1 MPKSKESPYFC
12 QTFAQHLSIVC
23 TRVLKVLLMKHSFS
37 SVFRSI
43 VFTRLPRN
51 FLRAPL
57 FQVAHIFVTR
67 PQEWQF
73 QSRIKLGDRVTLAET
88 QQGTSRKHSLHVFLY
103 CFVLFCFPS
112 LQLSTLSP
120 RQRIHFSSFLQLTF
134 NSLGELILQTFIF
147 ILDFSSSF
155 LYPFKHFNS

>member
-12 QTFAQHLSIVC
+12 QTFAQHRSIVC

-43 VFTRLPRN
+43 VSTRLPRN
-51 FLRAPL
+51 FLRAPF
-57 FQVAHIFVTR
+57 FQGAHIFVTR

-73 QSRIKLGDRVTLAET
+73 QSRIKLGDRVALAEM
-88 QQGTSRKHSLHVFLY
+88 QQGTKRKHSLHVFLY
-103 CFVLFCFPS
+103 CFVVFFPP
-112 LQLSTLSP
+112 LRLSTLSP

-134 NSLGELILQTFIF
+134 KSLGELILQMFMF
-147 ILDFSSSF
+147 ILDLSSSF
-155 LYPFKHFNS
+155 LYPFKHLNL